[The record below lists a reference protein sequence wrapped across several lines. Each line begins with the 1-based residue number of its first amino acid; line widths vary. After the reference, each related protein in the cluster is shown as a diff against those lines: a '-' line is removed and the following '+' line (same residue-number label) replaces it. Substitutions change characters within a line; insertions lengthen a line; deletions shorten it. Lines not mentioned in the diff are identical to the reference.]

1 MTSVN
6 NDINNTSTCE
16 ICGFS
21 ITLDTTHSLGVLKL
35 CESCSRGEFRR
46 AQDIIGLQYSERF
59 DYFAMSDPGFQ
70 FYVFEIRI
78 PSKLTIDL
86 RMSKELL

>member
-6 NDINNTSTCE
+6 NDNDINNTSNCE
-16 ICGFS
+16 ICGS
-21 ITLDTTHSLGVLKL
+21 PITLDAKHSLGALKL

-46 AQDIIGLQYSERF
+46 AQDMIGLQYSERF

-78 PSKLTIDL
+78 PSELTMD
-86 RMSKELL
+86 SE